1 METKDSFTR
10 SIEEISAK
18 ELSQLQLAI
27 TDELEH
33 RRFRA
38 KEAAWNKLVDAIKDY
53 STTFGDIEIITVD
66 DDTFY
71 LTSLDDFSSIGQIES
86 KFDRGELP

>member
-1 METKDSFTR
+1 METKDLLTR

-53 STTFGDIEIITVD
+53 TTTFGDIQVITYD
-66 DDTFY
+66 NTFY
-71 LTSLDDFSSIGQIES
+71 MTSLDDLSSIGNIHI
-86 KFDRGELP
+86 KFD

>member
-1 METKDSFTR
+1 METKDLLTR

-53 STTFGDIEIITVD
+53 TTTFGSIDVTGEYE
-66 DDTFY
+66 TFSMN
-71 LTSLDDFSSIGQIES
+71 SLDDFSTIGEIQIR
-86 KFDRGELP
+86 FG

>member
-1 METKDSFTR
+1 METKDLLTC

-18 ELSQLQLAI
+18 ELSQLRSAI
-27 TDELEH
+27 TDELDK
-33 RRFRA
+33 RQFRA

-53 STTFGDIEIITVD
+53 TTTFGSIEVITD

-71 LTSLDDFSSIGQIES
+71 MSSIDDFSSIGEIQIII
-86 KFDRGELP
+86 D

>member
-1 METKDSFTR
+1 METKDLLTR

-18 ELSQLQLAI
+18 ELSQLQSAI

-53 STTFGDIEIITVD
+53 TTTFGSIEVIAD
-66 DDTFY
+66 DGTFY
-71 LTSLDDFSSIGQIES
+71 MSSIDDLSSIGEIQIN
-86 KFDRGELP
+86 L

>member
-1 METKDSFTR
+1 METKDLLTR

-27 TDELEH
+27 TNELEH

-53 STTFGDIEIITVD
+53 STTFGSIEVITD
-66 DDTFY
+66 DGTFY
-71 LTSLDDFSSIGQIES
+71 MNSHDDFSSIGQIEI
-86 KFDRGELP
+86 FD